1 MIGKKIGTGRTAE
14 VYEWSDNQ
22 VIRLCYPSVSLE
34 EAQREFE
41 VHRLLQ
47 EKVPFCV
54 EVYGTQKVEDRI
66 GILYEKVHGE
76 SLSSMIFKNPDQ
88 IMHYGQIMAATHKS
102 LHSIDFSRLP
112 SLKEALSHII
122 RHSSHL
128 EERTKEMVLEV
139 LFTLPDGEAIC
150 HMDFHPEN
158 IYLSGERVTILDWMT
173 AAKGHPLADVA
184 RTEMILKYAVIPGVP
199 EDLTRQMK
207 VAREE
212 LLRGYH
218 ETYFPEGIS
227 AHDAG
232 LLKSFEIVLLAAR
245 LSENLPRVEVSEIE
259 KVLLRQIAKT
269 MS

>member
-22 VIRLCYPSVSLE
+22 VIKLFYPSVSLE
-34 EAQREFE
+34 EAQREYE
-41 VHRLLQ
+41 VQRLLQ
-47 EKVPFCV
+47 EKVPFCA
-54 EVYGTQKVEDRI
+54 EVYGLLKVEDRT

-88 IMHYGQIMAATHKS
+88 IMHYGQIMADTHKS
-102 LHSIDFSRLP
+102 IHSFDFSRLP
-112 SLKEALSHII
+112 SLKEALGHII
-122 RHSSHL
+122 RHSAHL
-128 EERTKEMVLEV
+128 EDRTKEMVLEV
-139 LFTLPDGEAIC
+139 LLALPDGEVIC

-158 IYLSGERVTILDWMT
+158 IYLSGERVTVLDWMT

-199 EDLTRQMK
+199 EELNDQMR

-218 ETYFPEGIS
+218 ETYFPEGLS
-227 AHDAG
+227 DEDAG
-232 LLKSFEIVLLAAR
+232 LLKSFETVLLATR
-245 LSENLPRVEVSEIE
+245 LSENLPREEVSEIE
-259 KVLLRQIAKT
+259 KVLLRQLTET